1 MIRTANL
8 TASVSRNAG
17 GLFESMRR
25 LLQSLIKTGMDASV
39 FGLRDEFTD
48 ADIEAWQPA
57 AVRAFNPVWLG
68 KFGYS
73 PHFLEEL
80 TAYKPDITHTHGV
93 WVYTSVATSVYCR
106 KTRSPYLVSAHGMLD
121 SWALSHSRWKKAIA
135 HFLFEGRH
143 LRGARCLRALCE
155 AEARAMRQIG
165 LTNEIAI
172 IPNGIDPSTGTPPA
186 PPCWEGIVEPETKIL
201 LYLGRIHPKKGLAN
215 LLRAWSL
222 AINDAPL
229 NGGAWALAIAGWDQ
243 GGHEG
248 ELKRLATEIGI
259 NWIALNGPDRNLGN
273 GQRQSDGRRSAFDD
287 KSPFGNRQ
295 SKASVI
301 FLGPQFNQAKA
312 ACYHHCDAF
321 ILPSLSEGVPMVV
334 LEAWAN
340 AKPVL
345 MTAQCNLPEGFAAG
359 AALKIEPCVQS
370 ITDGL
375 NQFWRM
381 SDRDIKALS
390 ERAKSLAAER
400 FSWPRIAGE
409 TKAVYEWMLG
419 GGTKPDC
426 LADF

>member
-8 TASVSRNAG
+8 TASISRNAG
-17 GLFESMRR
+17 GLFEGVRR
-25 LLQSLIKTGMDASV
+25 LLQSLIETGMDACV
-39 FGLRDEFTD
+39 FGLRDEFTE
-48 ADIEAWQPA
+48 ADIETWQPVA
-57 AVRAFNPVWLG
+57 ARAFNPVWLE

-73 PHFLEEL
+73 PRFLEEL

-121 SWALSHSRWKKAIA
+121 SWAISHSRRKKAIA

-172 IPNGIDPSTGTPPA
+172 IPNGIDLPA
-186 PPCWEGIVEPETKIL
+186 GGSSGAPCWEGIIEPGTKVL
-201 LYLGRIHPKKGLAN
+201 LYLGRIHPKKGLAD
-215 LLRAWSL
+215 LLRAWQL
-222 AINDAPL
+222 AISDTPL
-229 NGGAWALAIAGWDQ
+229 GKEAWVLAVAGWDQ
-243 GGHEG
+243 GGHEA
-248 ELKRLATEIGI
+248 ELKQLATELRI
-259 NWIALNGPDRNLGN
+259 NWTVLKGLGRTSGSGQLEPGCYGATSGPAKLASNG
-273 GQRQSDGRRSAFDD
+273 
-287 KSPFGNRQ
+287 Q

-312 ACYHHCDAF
+312 ACYHHCNAF

-345 MTAQCNLPEGFAAG
+345 MTPQCNLPEGFAAG
-359 AALKIEPCVQS
+359 AALKIEPYVKS
-370 ITDGL
+370 IARGL
-375 NQFWRM
+375 QELWSM
-381 SDRDIKALS
+381 SGPDTRNLS
-390 ERAKSLAAER
+390 ERARTLAAER
-400 FSWPRIAGE
+400 FVWPRIAGQ
-409 TKAVYEWMLG
+409 TKELYEWMLG
-419 GGTKPDC
+419 GGAKPAC